1 MEGWKHLSF
10 RENSMFI
17 DRARSFCE
25 SHIAEKF
32 KDEYNCYPMEVYCKE
47 DKDGKTYKVLILGKH
62 FKEDK
67 FKVFT
72 GCTFVKEGK
81 RPQPEFQEE
90 TFKSCDGTDCTLA
103 DDKKVKIKNSI
114 NAYFKGEKDFEPLKY
129 FENALDGANAYVVK
143 VDGKYA
149 AIYEIGDEVTVDCCF
164 QSK

>member
-47 DKDGKTYKVLILGKH
+47 DK
-62 FKEDK
+62 

-103 DDKKVKIKNSI
+103 DDKKAKIKNSI